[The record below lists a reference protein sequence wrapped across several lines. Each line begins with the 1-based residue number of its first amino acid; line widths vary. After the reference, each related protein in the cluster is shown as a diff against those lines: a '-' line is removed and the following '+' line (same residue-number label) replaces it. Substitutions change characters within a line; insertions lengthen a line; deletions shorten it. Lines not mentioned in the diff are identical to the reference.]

1 VELLVQGNDEEG
13 RNSGLHPGSALSFR
27 RAPPHEHGAPAEV
40 ETPLVRSRGAR
51 ADPGSL
57 AEGGRVGLI
66 RALVLDFD
74 GLILDTETPL
84 RLSWEEIYR
93 EAGLAVSPV
102 EWAAFLG
109 TAADPPAAYDL
120 MERHLGR
127 SVDREA
133 LRLRC
138 LTRENELLAKEVPL
152 PGVRDVLDEAG
163 RMRLLLAVASSSE
176 RAWVE
181 GHLAR
186 FALRDRFDAV
196 VCAEDVDHTKPFP
209 DLYVEA
215 LRRLGVAPVDAIA
228 FEDSAHGVR
237 AAKDAG
243 LFCVAV
249 PNRVTRHLEFPD
261 ADLIMASLD
270 ERPLGELIREVET
283 RLSAGSS

>member
-1 VELLVQGNDEEG
+1 M
-13 RNSGLHPGSALSFR
+13 
-27 RAPPHEHGAPAEV
+27 
-40 ETPLVRSRGAR
+40 
-51 ADPGSL
+51 
-57 AEGGRVGLI
+57 
-66 RALVLDFD
+66 
-74 GLILDTETPL
+74 ILDTETPL

-93 EAGLAVSPV
+93 EVGLVVSPA
-102 EWAAFLG
+102 EWATFLG

-138 LTRENELLAKEVPL
+138 LARENELLAKETPL
-152 PGVRDVLDEAG
+152 PGVRDLLDEAG
-163 RMRLLLAVASSSE
+163 RLRLLLAVASSSE

-181 GHLAR
+181 GHLGR

-196 VCAEDVDHTKPFP
+196 VCAEDVNHTKPFP

-215 LRRLGVAPVDAIA
+215 LRRLGVAAADAIA
-228 FEDSAHGVR
+228 FEDSVHGVR

-243 LFCVAV
+243 LFCIAV

-261 ADLIMASLD
+261 ADLVMTSLD
-270 ERPLGELIREVET
+270 ERPLGELVREVEVH
-283 RLSAGSS
+283 LSAGSS

>member
-1 VELLVQGNDEEG
+1 V
-13 RNSGLHPGSALSFR
+13 
-27 RAPPHEHGAPAEV
+27 PPHEHGALTEV
-40 ETPLVRSRGAR
+40 ETMPVRSRGSR
-51 ADPGSL
+51 VDPGCRV
-57 AEGGRVGLI
+57 ERGRVGLI

-74 GLILDTETPL
+74 GLILDTETP
-84 RLSWEEIYR
+84 RRAAWEEIYR

-120 MERHLGR
+120 IERHLGR

-138 LTRENELLAKEVPL
+138 LTRENEFLAKEVPL

-163 RMRLLLAVASSSE
+163 RMQLLLAVASSSE

-186 FALRDRFDAV
+186 FTLRNRFDAV
-196 VCAEDVDHTKPFP
+196 VCAEDVVHTKPFP

-228 FEDSAHGVR
+228 FEDSVHGVR

-243 LFCVAV
+243 LFCIAV
-249 PNRVTRHLEFPD
+249 PNRVTRHLKFSD
-261 ADLIMASLD
+261 ADLMMTSLD
-270 ERPLGELIREVET
+270 ERPLDELIREVEV
-283 RLSAGSS
+283 RLLAG

>member
-1 VELLVQGNDEEG
+1 V
-13 RNSGLHPGSALSFR
+13 
-27 RAPPHEHGAPAEV
+27 PPHEHGALTEV
-40 ETPLVRSRGAR
+40 ETMPVRSRGSR
-51 ADPGSL
+51 VDPGCRV
-57 AEGGRVGLI
+57 ERGRVGLI

-84 RLSWEEIYR
+84 RAAWEEIYR

-120 MERHLGR
+120 IERHLGR

-138 LTRENELLAKEVPL
+138 LTRENEFLAKEVPL

-186 FALRDRFDAV
+186 FTLRHRFDAV
-196 VCAEDVDHTKPFP
+196 VCAEDVVHTKPFP

-215 LRRLGVAPVDAIA
+215 LRRLGVAPADAIA
-228 FEDSAHGVR
+228 FEDSVHGVR

-249 PNRVTRHLEFPD
+249 PNRVTRHLKFSD
-261 ADLIMASLD
+261 ADLIMTSLA
-270 ERPLGELIREVET
+270 ERPLNELIREVEA
-283 RLSAGSS
+283 RRVAG

>member
-1 VELLVQGNDEEG
+1 MNTDADGGQDDAD
-13 RNSGLHPGSALSFR
+13 SLSR
-27 RAPPHEHGAPAEV
+27 REV
-40 ETPLVRSRGAR
+40 N
-51 ADPGSL
+51 PGSL
-57 AEGGRVGLI
+57 ARGGGGLI

-84 RLSWEEIYR
+84 RLAWEEICG
-93 EAGLAVSPV
+93 EVGLAISPV
-102 EWAAFLG
+102 EWARFLG
-109 TAADPPAAYDL
+109 ASADPPAPYAL

-133 LRLRC
+133 LRLRR
-138 LTRENELLAKEVPL
+138 LARENEHLASEVPL
-152 PGVRDVLDEAG
+152 PGVQDMLDEAV
-163 RMRLLLAVASSSE
+163 RLRLRLAVASSSE

-181 GHLAR
+181 GHLGR

-196 VCAEDVDHTKPFP
+196 VCAEDVDRTKPSP

-215 LRRLGVAPVDAIA
+215 LRRLGVAPGDAIA
-228 FEDSAHGVR
+228 FEDSAHGIR

-270 ERPLGELIREVET
+270 ERPLGELLREVEA
-283 RLSAGSS
+283 RLSAAGPS

>member
-1 VELLVQGNDEEG
+1 
-13 RNSGLHPGSALSFR
+13 
-27 RAPPHEHGAPAEV
+27 
-40 ETPLVRSRGAR
+40 
-51 ADPGSL
+51 
-57 AEGGRVGLI
+57 
-66 RALVLDFD
+66 
-74 GLILDTETPL
+74 LILDTETPL

-93 EAGLAVSPV
+93 EAGLVVSPA
-102 EWAAFLG
+102 EWATFLG
-109 TAADPPAAYDL
+109 TAADPPGAYDL

-127 SVDREA
+127 PVDREA

-138 LTRENELLAKEVPL
+138 LARENELLAKETPL
-152 PGVRDVLDEAG
+152 PGVRDLLDEAG
-163 RMRLLLAVASSSE
+163 RMRLRLAVASSSE

-215 LRRLGVAPVDAIA
+215 LRRLGVAPADAIA

-243 LFCVAV
+243 LFCIAV

-261 ADLIMASLD
+261 ADLVMTSLD
-270 ERPLGELIREVET
+270 ERPLGGLVREVEV
-283 RLSAGSS
+283 RLSAAAS